1 MLQVD
6 NKVIHMFGHKVFRF
20 IVVHTER
27 RTVPLF
33 GRVHLFN
40 NQQEFVRSSKKK
52 VGKTISR
59 SRRMDQL
66 A

>member
-20 IVVHTER
+20 IVAHAER

-40 NQQEFVRSSKKK
+40 NQQEFVRSSKK
-52 VGKTISR
+52 
-59 SRRMDQL
+59 
-66 A
+66 